1 MLAIGL
7 SAFAAAAYAAPAG
20 TTDLTPVQTST
31 RDLSTLPVQTAN
43 AQGGNVT
50 ELNIAALTITKSWQG
65 YYGNISGIVA
75 LQDGKNNTF
84 YNWTMANFKGRV
96 FASRSNTVQWSTVN
110 CTNATNETDEMTYL
124 NQAPTDSDSVL
135 NTFNKTTNPGFLV
148 GSRAILP
155 NTCFST
161 NGYVSN
167 NSQSVDFP
175 MLLLSDLP
183 GNTIYT
189 TVTNQSTIG
198 FDGQQHDFELLVG
211 ANSKVGGPG
220 VTQYYFWTEFD

>member
-1 MLAIGL
+1 
-7 SAFAAAAYAAPAG
+7 
-20 TTDLTPVQTST
+20 
-31 RDLSTLPVQTAN
+31 
-43 AQGGNVT
+43 
-50 ELNIAALTITKSWQG
+50 
-65 YYGNISGIVA
+65 
-75 LQDGKNNTF
+75 
-84 YNWTMANFKGRV
+84 
-96 FASRSNTVQWSTVN
+96 
-110 CTNATNETDEMTYL
+110 
-124 NQAPTDSDSVL
+124 
-135 NTFNKTTNPGFLV
+135 
-148 GSRAILP
+148 
-155 NTCFST
+155 
-161 NGYVSN
+161 VSN